1 MEKLTLKTG
10 LFEDADVIIQAADAP
25 VIDLTTN
32 LSDDDWDDVLD
43 QILDC
48 DLVITA

>member
-10 LFEDADVIIQAADAP
+10 LFEDADLIIQAADAP
-25 VIDLTTN
+25 VIDLSAD
-32 LSDDDWDDVLD
+32 LSDEGWDDVLD